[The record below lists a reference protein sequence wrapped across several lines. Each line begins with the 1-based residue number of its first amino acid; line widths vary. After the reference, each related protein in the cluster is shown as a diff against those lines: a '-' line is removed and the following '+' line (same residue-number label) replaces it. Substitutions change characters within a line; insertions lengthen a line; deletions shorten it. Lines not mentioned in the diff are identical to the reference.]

1 MAQQQIIIDSL
12 TCPITCQIMTDPV
25 QGNDG
30 QTYERSA
37 ITHALN
43 IKQESPIT
51 RQYMTVADLRV
62 NSTIRFL
69 LDKYNDGT
77 LFGPVVVNEA
87 VVHDRSSTS
96 DSIKISVKTYYM
108 TSVDTNADT
117 NADTSAQNNTL
128 FKFDVSS
135 DSSDSSDSCRIGTDL
150 IMAIDR
156 SGSMGTP
163 VEAKDESGATLENG
177 FSQQDIV
184 NHAAKTV
191 AKSMGPL
198 DRLCIIAF
206 DGQIETIFQLTVMT
220 EMNCSRA
227 IGVIETITPRGQTDI
242 WHAIEK
248 GIDVLHARDDKSR
261 NGAIILLTDGV
272 PNVSPSRGEE
282 YALTEKR
289 KKLGF
294 YCPVYTVGFG
304 YNLQQGLLYNLA
316 KIGDGITGHIPD
328 AGMIATVFSN
338 FLANILCTVAY
349 NMVLRVE
356 FAGSGSGSDAD
367 GGVYKVNIAGDFD
380 VEDVYATR
388 TVAIKMGSIQVGQSR
403 NIIITGSRKP
413 IKYTYSYTI
422 GNKDY
427 SFDVNFENISY
438 LENRA
443 IIRPQLARFY
453 VVDQLT
459 KIIEKKNMGCSTI
472 GMYDEMLAYFAGTGM
487 DLSDPLMR
495 GLYNT
500 VCDQV
505 ALAVSENPN
514 HKTQGVSYFM
524 RWGRF
529 YLDQLRRALNQ
540 EMKPNFKDQACHFG
554 GTLFNALVDHASD
567 QFDNLPPP
575 KPSAMRSANS
585 GSANSRSNVSMST
598 YNSQSTPCFAGTSK
612 ILLANGESKYI
623 KDLEK
628 DDLVRALSYT
638 DGAVG
643 NATVV
648 CLLKTIVPSGK
659 AELVSLGSGL
669 KITPWH
675 PVFVDE
681 EWQFPINLGAVKEEA
696 CDAVYS
702 VLLDKTHVFL
712 VNDVWCI
719 GLGHSYEDGILK
731 HAYYGTTAIISDMMD
746 MNGWKEGL
754 VKRDIQRG
762 YPLLNPLVAL

>member
-51 RQYMTVADLRV
+51 RQYMTVADLHV
-62 NSTIRFL
+62 SSTIRFL

-77 LFGPVVVNEA
+77 LFGPFVVNEGEGEA
-87 VVHDRSSTS
+87 DAEADAEVHDQSSIS
-96 DSIKISVKTYYM
+96 DSIKISVKTYYQ
-108 TSVDTNADT
+108 TNVDTDT
-117 NADTSAQNNTL
+117 HTQNNML
-128 FKFDVSS
+128 FKFDLDVPA
-135 DSSDSSDSCRIGTDL
+135 DLVRIGTDL
-150 IMAIDR
+150 VMAIDR

-163 VEAKDESGATLENG
+163 VEAKDESGVALENG

-198 DRLCIIAF
+198 DRLCIITF

-227 IGVIETITPRGQTDI
+227 IRVIETITPRGQTDI

-248 GIDVLHARDDKSR
+248 GIEVLHMRDDKTR

-289 KKLGF
+289 AKLGF
-294 YCPVYTVGFG
+294 YCPIYTVGFG

-338 FLANILCTVAY
+338 FLGNILCTVAY

-356 FAGSGSGSDAD
+356 FEDSGAQDLD
-367 GGVYKVNIAGDFD
+367 GGVYKVNIAGDFN
-380 VEDVYATR
+380 VEDIYATR

-413 IKYTYSYTI
+413 IIYTYSYTI

-427 SFDVNFENISY
+427 SFDANFENISY
-438 LENRA
+438 VENRA

-453 VVDQLT
+453 VVEQLT
-459 KIIEKKNMGCSTI
+459 KIIEQKNMGYSTI
-472 GMYDEMLAYFAGTGM
+472 AMYDEMLAYFVGM
-487 DLSDPLMR
+487 GVNLSDPLIS

-505 ALAVSENPN
+505 GLAVSENPN
-514 HKTQGVSYFM
+514 HKTKGVSYFM

-540 EMKPNFKDQACHFG
+540 EMKPNFKDKACHFG
-554 GTLFNALVDHASD
+554 GTLFNTLVDHTSD

-575 KPSAMRSANS
+575 KPSAISSVTRSTNNS
-585 GSANSRSNVSMST
+585 GSTNLAPSNVSMST
-598 YNSQSTPCFAGTSK
+598 YNSQSTPCFTGTSK
-612 ILLANGESKYI
+612 ILLANSESKNI

-628 DDLVRALSYT
+628 GDLVKTLSYT
-638 DGAVG
+638 DGLFSSAK
-643 NATVV
+643 VV
-648 CLLKTIVPSGK
+648 CILKTIIPSRK
-659 AELVSLGSGL
+659 ADLVMFGSGL
-669 KITPWH
+669 QITPWH
-675 PVFVDE
+675 PVFVND
-681 EWQFPINLGAVKEEA
+681 EWQFPINIGVVKEEE

-702 VLLDKTHVFL
+702 VLLDSMHVFS
-712 VNDVWCI
+712 VNDIWCV
-719 GLGHSYEDGILK
+719 GLGHSYDDGILK
-731 HAYYGTTAIISDMMD
+731 HAYYGTTAIIADMMA
-746 MNGWKEGL
+746 MKGWSEGL
-754 VKRDIQRG
+754 VTK
-762 YPLLNPLVAL
+762 

>member
-87 VVHDRSSTS
+87 VVYDRSSTS
-96 DSIKISVKTYYM
+96 DSIKISVKTYYQPC
-108 TSVDTNADT
+108 ADS
-117 NADTSAQNNTL
+117 NAQNNML
-128 FKFDVSS
+128 FKFDSS
-135 DSSDSSDSCRIGTDL
+135 VLSDSCRIGTDL
-150 IMAIDR
+150 VMAIDR

-163 VEAKDESGATLENG
+163 VEAKDESGNALENG

-198 DRLCIIAF
+198 DRLCIITF

-220 EMNCSRA
+220 EINCSRA
-227 IGVIETITPRGQTDI
+227 ISVIETITPRGQTDI

-248 GIDVLHARDDKSR
+248 GIDVLHMRDDKTR

-294 YCPVYTVGFG
+294 YCPIYTVGFG

-338 FLANILCTVAY
+338 FLGNILCTVAY
-349 NMVLRVE
+349 NMVLKVE
-356 FAGSGSGSDAD
+356 FGDSNGEDLD
-367 GGVYKVNIAGDFD
+367 GGVYKVHIAGDFD

-427 SFDVNFENISY
+427 SFDANFENIC
-438 LENRA
+438 LIENPE
-443 IIRPQLARFY
+443 IIKPQLARFY
-453 VVDQLT
+453 VVEQLT
-459 KIIEKKNMGCSTI
+459 KIIEKKNMGYSTI
-472 GMYDEMLAYFAGTGM
+472 AMYDDMLAYFTGM
-487 DLSDPLMR
+487 GMGMGINLSDPLIR
-495 GLYNT
+495 GLYDT
-500 VCDQV
+500 IRDQIC
-505 ALAVSENPN
+505 LAVSENSN

-554 GTLFNALVDHASD
+554 GTLFTSLVDHASD

-575 KPSAMRSANS
+575 KPSAMSRSANNS
-585 GSANSRSNVSMST
+585 GSANSGLSNVSMST
-598 YNSQSTPCFAGTSK
+598 YNSQSTPCFTGTSK
-612 ILLANGESKYI
+612 ILLANGESKNI

-628 DDLVRALSYT
+628 GDLVKTLSYT
-638 DGAVG
+638 DGVLS
-643 NATVV
+643 NAKVV
-648 CLLKTIVPSGK
+648 CLLKTIIPSGK
-659 AELVSLGSGL
+659 TDLVMLGSSL
-669 KITPWH
+669 QITPWH
-675 PVFVDE
+675 PVFVND
-681 EWQFPINLGAVKEEA
+681 EWQFPINIGVVKDEA

-702 VLLDKTHVFL
+702 VLLDSVHVFS
-712 VNDVWCI
+712 VGDIWCI

-731 HAYYGTTAIISDMMD
+731 HAYYGTTAIIADMMG
-746 MNGWKEGL
+746 MKGWNEGL
-754 VKRDIQRG
+754 VTK
-762 YPLLNPLVAL
+762 